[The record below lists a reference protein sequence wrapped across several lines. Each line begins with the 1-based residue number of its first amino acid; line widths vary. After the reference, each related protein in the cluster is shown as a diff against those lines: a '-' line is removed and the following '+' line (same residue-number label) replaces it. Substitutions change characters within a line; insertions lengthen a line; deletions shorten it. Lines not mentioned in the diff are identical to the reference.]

1 MKQKASLVSVII
13 PVFNG
18 ESYVAEA
25 VDSIRRQ
32 QHRPLEIIVVDDGS
46 TDGTASI
53 LSDLK
58 HDDLRYV
65 YQTNTGAAGALNTG
79 LGLARGDFIS
89 FLDADDVWTDI
100 KLQIQIPHLTEN
112 VAVEVVLGYQQRMW
126 SSAGALE
133 LTPSELALSLQSC
146 VFRREVF
153 EKVGVFDQTLRYCFG
168 WDWFMRARELDVFI
182 VVHPEVMSYYRRH
195 DTNMTLQLE
204 A

>member
-1 MKQKASLVSVII
+1 
-13 PVFNG
+13 
-18 ESYVAEA
+18 
-25 VDSIRRQ
+25 
-32 QHRPLEIIVVDDGS
+32 
-46 TDGTASI
+46 
-53 LSDLK
+53 
-58 HDDLRYV
+58 
-65 YQTNTGAAGALNTG
+65 
-79 LGLARGDFIS
+79 
-89 FLDADDVWTDI
+89 
-100 KLQIQIPHLTEN
+100 
-112 VAVEVVLGYQQRMW
+112 AVEVVLGYQQRMW

-204 A
+204 ASNKEFALILKRSLDRRRRRGLGPVSLAKFTNISELTRL